1 MELKKNQIQKSI
13 KTLLKAFESGQG
25 QPISEVYGETLKIL
39 NVVFPEMDPLYL
51 RRELNQ
57 QIGWQKG
64 LLSDED
70 LAILDDYWRENEKM
84 EKVRDEDIEKYLIR
98 VSGSSEPSFSGYGK
112 LNS

>member
-1 MELKKNQIQKSI
+1 MKLKKNQIQKSI

-39 NVVFPEMDPLYL
+39 NVVFPESDPLYL

-57 QIGWQKG
+57 QIGWQNI
-64 LLSDED
+64 LSDED
-70 LAILDDYWRENEKM
+70 LAILDDYWRENKKM
-84 EKVRDEDIEKYLIR
+84 EKVRDEDIKKYLIR